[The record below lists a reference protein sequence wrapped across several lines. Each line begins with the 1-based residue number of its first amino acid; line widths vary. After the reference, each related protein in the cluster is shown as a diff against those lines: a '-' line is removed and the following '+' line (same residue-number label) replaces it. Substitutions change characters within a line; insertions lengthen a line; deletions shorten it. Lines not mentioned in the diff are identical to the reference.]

1 MKDQLHMQKQNKGFS
16 LVELIIAIAIL
27 VIVTGAV
34 CSFIV
39 ITSRNYANGN
49 NDIGVQQEAQL
60 AFNQISD
67 VVIDARNSINY
78 AGEDGSG
85 NFVKV
90 LKDSEFANTPEVKKL
105 IVYNTL
111 TEESEGKTPDPSAS
125 SVPAASASPSISPGT
140 VTADLYNYI
149 FMWQKSDES
158 LYFAKWKQEETEPVS
173 ISDFEVLAE
182 HINDFQVDLS
192 QVEERRVVKL
202 MMNFTVGTRGF
213 QMANNVTVRNQV
225 VINEADIQPLDK
237 EISVEIS
244 IRENGLIMEPGE
256 KYQFASPQIKSMNAK
271 NKEIEWAFTYD
282 GGKTILDKTTGGS
295 EFIDKKNGMLKVG
308 IDEGKDGKP
317 SEFEIV
323 VIIKATN
330 GDKSKEAQS
339 LPIKVQ
345 IKRVTTVT
353 LHKMSEKLPDSN
365 DSTPGAMEVMQG
377 STVILGGTVD
387 GVKLGSKCDS
397 CGEDPTGDRCLTGWT
412 VVSGSGLLQ
421 NGIQDSDHE
430 TATIQIKADAAVGS
444 TITIRAVSDLS
455 SRRPYGPVQGEITLK
470 VVEKKNPI
478 NPFDGILKHGDQTRV
493 ENIVFQGFDTRVDAH
508 ALVVHIVDNSTG
520 QVVAYAVCMTQGWNI
535 WLSPDYFNLDLKKSY
550 TFYLQGLESVSKQ
563 EHERYDKDHGTMHKS
578 SIDTIGAEYDSHS
591 SPTAPFAYTG
601 DMFKASQ
608 VFSTILEPVQLTYG
622 YNSKKYCAQEITFNT
637 TNVLSVSN
645 YPSDGLNILDKLKF
659 YKDEASNIDIN
670 AFTVDDVKYSI
681 YKGSGNDAANWSALR
696 VYKQGAYQGSDSL
709 YNGNV
714 QVGTASGLPTIKVQR
729 NNLSDVVGTYHVV
742 PGIWYNP
749 KAKIGN
755 IPKEVYPTGYQFP
768 VYSASMEYVEFPENT
783 FHVTVTAEGTMD
795 ITSDRFTGSVC
806 FPLPAEMKNNTIF
819 TNLQNTEWQDANIQ
833 DRNNGDSFNT
843 VDSSGNLSSIR
854 FNRIRYRYI
863 QSENAYEVEPMW
875 ETFKDGGLKLG
886 YSYGIYKC
894 PANGSKWECRQ
905 GAQETNNITL
915 EFKKDGATWSAHV
928 PLPTD
933 DDFMF
938 TKGSTERQSKTNYT
952 IKGYK
957 RGSYNE
963 SKELNNKVL
972 YCDYDAATGEYKLTL
987 VTDEQTQGIVTT
999 IRIAGVYTWKPGNTK
1014 WDQKQGEGTLTENI
1028 GNIRFTLDG
1037 KTYDALVE
1045 LPTSDQF
1052 MFTKGQT
1059 TQQIKTGVQITGYN
1073 EQNSNES
1080 RSIECKVIYCDYDAQ
1095 TQGYKLSF
1103 AGKTEINGIT
1113 QNTEYLGD
1121 YTWKPGDTRWT
1132 KVKGTYTESKNIA
1145 NTNISWNG
1153 EKYVAYVPLPSSDDF
1168 WYKWGYSNPDWGHG
1182 NLQLYKHSDLNSS
1195 ITADCTYIRVSEVQ
1209 ETGTYTLQMIKVDY
1223 SNGSKENV
1231 IFKVQCSKTGTAWTQ
1246 VK

>member
-1 MKDQLHMQKQNKGFS
+1 MGKKLRIQQQNSGFS

-34 CSFIV
+34 CSFII

-49 NDIGVQQEAQL
+49 NDISVQQEAQL
-60 AFNQISD
+60 ALNQMSD
-67 VVIDARNSINY
+67 VIIDATQSINY
-78 AGEDGSG
+78 VGYDES
-85 NFVKV
+85 NQPVKA
-90 LKDSEFANTPEVKKL
+90 LKDSEFTFTPEKKAL
-105 IVYNTL
+105 IVYNTATPASGEG
-111 TEESEGKTPDPSAS
+111 TEESSTYAD
-125 SVPAASASPSISPGT
+125 PGT
-140 VTADLYNYI
+140 PAEDSSTELHNYM
-149 FMWQKSDES
+149 FYWQKSDEN
-158 LYFAKWKQEETEPVS
+158 LYFSMADAGGSFPMPGEADCVL
-173 ISDFEVLAE
+173 LAE
-182 HINDFQVDLS
+182 NVTEFQVDLS

-202 MMNFTVGTRGF
+202 KLNFKTGTRKF
-213 QMANNVTVRNQV
+213 EMANNITVRNKV
-225 VINEADIQPLDK
+225 VINNADIEPLDK
-237 EISVEIS
+237 RVRVNIKVKEPVVV
-244 IRENGLIMEPGE
+244 LEPGE
-256 KYQFASPQIKSMNAK
+256 TFHFSTPKVTGTNLLNKMVTWSIDGAVGEGTEMVDAANGILKIGEKENHQSFQVKVTTTAK
-271 NKEIEWAFTYD
+271 NDEDNSPAEA
-282 GGKTILDKTTGGS
+282 TIT
-295 EFIDKKNGMLKVG
+295 VY
-308 IDEGKDGKP
+308 
-317 SEFEIV
+317 V
-323 VIIKATN
+323 
-330 GDKSKEAQS
+330 
-339 LPIKVQ
+339 
-345 IKRVTTVT
+345 KRVTKVT
-353 LHKMSEKLPDSN
+353 LNKNSEELLNPNDNIPGKL
-365 DSTPGAMEVMQG
+365 EVMQG
-377 STVILGGTVD
+377 SNVVLVGTVD
-387 GVKLGSKCDS
+387 GVKLGNKCDS
-397 CGEDPTGDRCLTGWT
+397 CGEDPTGDRYLTGWT
-412 VVSGSGLLQ
+412 VVSGSGSLQ

-430 TATIQIKADAAVGS
+430 TATIQIKTDAAVGS

-493 ENIVFQGFDTRVDAH
+493 DNIVFQGFDTRVDAH

-520 QVVAYAVCMTQGWNI
+520 QVAAYAVCITQGWNI
-535 WLSPDYFNLDLKKSY
+535 WLSPDYFDLDLKKSY

-563 EHERYDKDHGTMHKS
+563 EHERYDKDHGTMQKS
-578 SIDTIGAEYDSHS
+578 SIETIGAEYDKHS
-591 SPTAPFAYTG
+591 NPTAPFAYTG

-696 VYKQGAYQGSDSL
+696 VYKQGAYQGSHSL

-714 QVGTASGLPTIKVQR
+714 QFGTASGLPTIKVQR

-875 ETFKDGGLKLG
+875 DTFKDGGLKLG

-972 YCDYDAATGEYKLTL
+972 YCDYDATTGEYKLTL
-987 VTDEQTQGIVTT
+987 VTAEQTQGIVTT

-1121 YTWKPGDTRWT
+1121 YTWKPGDTKWT

-1153 EKYVAYVPLPSSDDF
+1153 EKYVAYIPLPSSDDF

-1195 ITADCTYIRVSEVQ
+1195 ITADYTYIRVSEVQ

>member
-1 MKDQLHMQKQNKGFS
+1 MGKKLRIQQQNSGFS

-34 CSFIV
+34 CSFII

-49 NDIGVQQEAQL
+49 NDISVQQEAQL
-60 AFNQISD
+60 ALNQMSD
-67 VVIDARNSINY
+67 VIIDATQSINY
-78 AGEDGSG
+78 VGYDES
-85 NFVKV
+85 NQPVKA
-90 LKDSEFANTPEVKKL
+90 LKDSEFTFTPEKKAL
-105 IVYNTL
+105 IVYNTATPASGEG
-111 TEESEGKTPDPSAS
+111 TEESSTYAD
-125 SVPAASASPSISPGT
+125 PGT
-140 VTADLYNYI
+140 PAEDSSTELHNYM
-149 FMWQKSDES
+149 FYWQKSDEN
-158 LYFAKWKQEETEPVS
+158 LYFSMADAGGSFPMPGEADCVL
-173 ISDFEVLAE
+173 LAE
-182 HINDFQVDLS
+182 NVTEFQVDLS

-202 MMNFTVGTRGF
+202 KLNFKTGTRKF
-213 QMANNVTVRNQV
+213 EMANNITVRNKV
-225 VINEADIQPLDK
+225 VINNADIEPLDK
-237 EISVEIS
+237 RVRVNIKVKEPVVV
-244 IRENGLIMEPGE
+244 LEPGE
-256 KYQFASPQIKSMNAK
+256 TFHFSTPKVTGTNLLNKMVTWSIDGAVGEGTEMVDAANGILKIGEKENHQSFQVKVTTTAK
-271 NKEIEWAFTYD
+271 NDEDNSPAEA
-282 GGKTILDKTTGGS
+282 TIT
-295 EFIDKKNGMLKVG
+295 VY
-308 IDEGKDGKP
+308 
-317 SEFEIV
+317 V
-323 VIIKATN
+323 
-330 GDKSKEAQS
+330 
-339 LPIKVQ
+339 
-345 IKRVTTVT
+345 KRVTKVT
-353 LHKMSEKLPDSN
+353 LNKKSEELLNPNDNIPGKL
-365 DSTPGAMEVMQG
+365 EVMQG
-377 STVILGGTVD
+377 SNVVLVGTVD
-387 GVKLGSKCDS
+387 GVKLGNKCDS
-397 CGEDPTGDRCLTGWT
+397 CGEDPTGDRYLTGWT
-412 VVSGSGLLQ
+412 VVSGSGSLQ

-430 TATIQIKADAAVGS
+430 TATIQIKTDAAVGS

-493 ENIVFQGFDTRVDAH
+493 DNIVFQGFDTRVDAH

-520 QVVAYAVCMTQGWNI
+520 QVAAYAVCITQGWNI
-535 WLSPDYFNLDLKKSY
+535 WLSPDYFDLDLKKSY

-563 EHERYDKDHGTMHKS
+563 EHERYDKDHGTMQKS
-578 SIDTIGAEYDSHS
+578 SIETIGAEYDKHS
-591 SPTAPFAYTG
+591 NPTAPFAYTG

-696 VYKQGAYQGSDSL
+696 VYKQGAYQGSHSL

-714 QVGTASGLPTIKVQR
+714 QFGTASGLPTIKVQR

-875 ETFKDGGLKLG
+875 DTFKDGGLKLG

-915 EFKKDGATWSAHV
+915 EFEKDGATWSAHV

-987 VTDEQTQGIVTT
+987 VTAEQTQGIVTT
-999 IRIAGVYTWKPGNTK
+999 IKIAGVYTWKPGNTK
-1014 WDQKQGEGTLTENI
+1014 WDQKQGEGTLTESSDNI
-1028 GNIRFTLDG
+1028 ELTLDNKVYVAHIDPPSNQVSEDTSG
-1037 KTYDALVE
+1037 FKLYEKDNLNSIKDTNCKRIYTYDAASKCTMTLVYKE
-1045 LPTSDQF
+1045 ETNGIY
-1052 MFTKGQT
+1052 KT
-1059 TQQIKTGVQITGYN
+1059 TETLGVYEWDKSKERWILKQEGKID
-1073 EQNSNES
+1073 
-1080 RSIECKVIYCDYDAQ
+1080 KVDIS
-1095 TQGYKLSF
+1095 TISM
-1103 AGKTEINGIT
+1103 TING
-1113 QNTEYLGD
+1113 
-1121 YTWKPGDTRWT
+1121 KSCR
-1132 KVKGTYTESKNIA
+1132 
-1145 NTNISWNG
+1145 
-1153 EKYVAYVPLPSSDDF
+1153 AYFPLPSDEQF
-1168 WYKWGYSNPDWGHG
+1168 WFLQVNEVTWRGLNFYSADTNSAEYKQFAKTTCEYDTTNDGYTVTFIIFDWSTGSQQEVIVG
-1182 NLQLYKHSDLNSS
+1182 KYTCSS
-1195 ITADCTYIRVSEVQ
+1195 
-1209 ETGTYTLQMIKVDY
+1209 
-1223 SNGSKENV
+1223 
-1231 IFKVQCSKTGTAWTQ
+1231 TGTAWTQ

>member
-1 MKDQLHMQKQNKGFS
+1 MGKKLRIQQQNSGFS

-34 CSFIV
+34 CSFII

-49 NDIGVQQEAQL
+49 NDISVQQEAQL
-60 AFNQISD
+60 ALNQMSD
-67 VVIDARNSINY
+67 VIIDATQSINY
-78 AGEDGSG
+78 VGYDES
-85 NFVKV
+85 NQPVKA
-90 LKDSEFANTPEVKKL
+90 LKDSEFTFTPEKKAL
-105 IVYNTL
+105 IVYNTA
-111 TEESEGKTPDPSAS
+111 TPASGEGTGE
-125 SVPAASASPSISPGT
+125 ISTYADPGT
-140 VTADLYNYI
+140 PAEDTSTELHNYM
-149 FMWQKSDES
+149 FYWQKSDEN
-158 LYFAKWKQEETEPVS
+158 LYFSVADAGGSFPMPGEADCVL
-173 ISDFEVLAE
+173 LAE
-182 HINDFQVDLS
+182 NVTEFQVDLS

-202 MMNFTVGTRGF
+202 KLDFQTGTRKF
-213 QMANNVTVRNQV
+213 EMANNITVRNKV
-225 VINEADIQPLDK
+225 VINNADIEPLDK
-237 EISVEIS
+237 RVRVNIKVKEPVVV
-244 IRENGLIMEPGE
+244 LEPGE
-256 KYQFASPQIKSMNAK
+256 TFHFSTPKVTGTNLL
-271 NKEIEWAFTYD
+271 NKAVTWSID
-282 GGKTILDKTTGGS
+282 GA
-295 EFIDKKNGMLKVG
+295 VG
-308 IDEGKDGKP
+308 EGTEMAD
-317 SEFEIV
+317 
-323 VIIKATN
+323 ATN
-330 GDKSKEAQS
+330 GILKIGEKENHQS
-339 LPIKVQ
+339 FQVKVTTTAKNDEDNSPAEAT
-345 IKRVTTVT
+345 ITVYVKRVTKVT
-353 LHKMSEKLPDSN
+353 LNKKSEELLNPNDNIPGKL
-365 DSTPGAMEVMQG
+365 EVMQG

-397 CGEDPTGDRCLTGWT
+397 CGEDPTRDRYLTGWT
-412 VVSGSGLLQ
+412 VVSGSGSLQ

-455 SRRPYGPVQGEITLK
+455 SRRPYGLVQGEITLK

-493 ENIVFQGFDTRVDAH
+493 DNIVFQGFDTRVDAH

-520 QVVAYAVCMTQGWNI
+520 QVAAYAVCMTQGWNI

-578 SIDTIGAEYDSHS
+578 SIETIGAEYDKHS
-591 SPTAPFAYTG
+591 NPTAPFAYTG

-637 TNVLSVSN
+637 TNVLSVSK
-645 YPSDGLNILDKLKF
+645 YPSDGLNILDKLEF

-681 YKGSGNDAANWSALR
+681 YKGSGNDATNWSALR

-714 QVGTASGLPTIKVQR
+714 QFGTASGLPTIKVQR

-783 FHVTVTAEGTMD
+783 FHVTVIAEGTMD

-938 TKGSTERQSKTNYT
+938 KTGSTERQSKTNYT
-952 IKGYK
+952 IRGYK
-957 RGSYNE
+957 RDSYNE
-963 SKELNNKVL
+963 SKDLNSKVI

-987 VTDEQTQGIVTT
+987 VTDEQKQGIVTT

-1014 WDQKQGEGTLTENI
+1014 WDQKQGEGTLTESSDNI
-1028 GNIRFTLDG
+1028 ELTLDN
-1037 KTYDALVE
+1037 KVYVAHIDLPSNQASEDTSKFELYEKNNLNSIRDTNCKRIYTYDAASNCTMTLVYKE
-1045 LPTSDQF
+1045 ETNGIY
-1052 MFTKGQT
+1052 KT
-1059 TQQIKTGVQITGYN
+1059 TETLGVYEWDKSKERWILKQEGKID
-1073 EQNSNES
+1073 
-1080 RSIECKVIYCDYDAQ
+1080 KVDIS
-1095 TQGYKLSF
+1095 TISM
-1103 AGKTEINGIT
+1103 TING
-1113 QNTEYLGD
+1113 
-1121 YTWKPGDTRWT
+1121 KSCR
-1132 KVKGTYTESKNIA
+1132 
-1145 NTNISWNG
+1145 
-1153 EKYVAYVPLPSSDDF
+1153 AYFPLPSDNDF
-1168 WYKWGYSNPDWGHG
+1168 WFKDKGESSTVEYCGLNFYRVDN
-1182 NLQLYKHSDLNSS
+1182 NSS
-1195 ITADCTYIRVSEVQ
+1195 EWIQFAKTTCEHDTTNNLYTVTFINYDWSTGSRKEVIV
-1209 ETGTYTLQMIKVDY
+1209 GKYT
-1223 SNGSKENV
+1223 
-1231 IFKVQCSKTGTAWTQ
+1231 CSSTGTAWTQ
-1246 VK
+1246 VN

>member
-1 MKDQLHMQKQNKGFS
+1 MGKKLRIQQQNSGFS

-34 CSFIV
+34 CSFII

-49 NDIGVQQEAQL
+49 NDINVQQEAQL
-60 AFNQISD
+60 ALNQMSD
-67 VVIDARNSINY
+67 VIIDATQSINY
-78 AGEDGSG
+78 VGYDES
-85 NFVKV
+85 NQPVKA
-90 LKDSEFANTPEVKKL
+90 LKDSEFTFTPEKKAL
-105 IVYNTL
+105 IVYNTATPASGEG
-111 TEESEGKTPDPSAS
+111 TEEPSGYAD
-125 SVPAASASPSISPGT
+125 PGT
-140 VTADLYNYI
+140 PAEDSSTELHNYM
-149 FMWQKSDES
+149 FYWQKSDEN
-158 LYFAKWKQEETEPVS
+158 LYFSMADAGGSFPMPG
-173 ISDFEVLAE
+173 EVDCVLLAE
-182 HINDFQVDLS
+182 NVTEFQVDLS

-202 MMNFTVGTRGF
+202 KLNFQIGTRKF
-213 QMANNVTVRNQV
+213 EMANNITVRNKV
-225 VINEADIQPLDK
+225 VINNADIEPLDK
-237 EISVEIS
+237 RVRVNIKVKEPVVV
-244 IRENGLIMEPGE
+244 LEPGE
-256 KYQFASPQIKSMNAK
+256 TFHFSTPKVTGTNLLNKNVTWKIEGDVSKGTKMLSPNRDGILQIDSEERLERFDVKV
-271 NKEIEWAFTYD
+271 
-282 GGKTILDKTTGGS
+282 TT
-295 EFIDKKNGMLKVG
+295 EA
-308 IDEGKDGKP
+308 IDE
-317 SEFEIV
+317 E
-323 VIIKATN
+323 
-330 GDKSKEAQS
+330 SKKQAETT
-339 LPIKVQ
+339 ITVYV
-345 IKRVTTVT
+345 KRVTKVT
-353 LHKMSEKLPDSN
+353 LNKESEKLLNPN
-365 DSTPGAMEVMQG
+365 DNIPGKLEVMQG
-377 STVILGGTVD
+377 STVVLKGTVD
-387 GVKLGSKCDS
+387 GVKLGNKCDC
-397 CGEDPTGDRCLTGWT
+397 CGEDPTGDRYLTGWT
-412 VVSGSGLLQ
+412 IAPDSDPGLLQ
-421 NGIQDSDHE
+421 NGIQYSDHE
-430 TATIQIKADAAVGS
+430 TATIQIKADAEVGS
-444 TITIRAVSDLS
+444 TIKILAVSDLS
-455 SRRPYGPVQGEITLK
+455 IRLYSDLSGRRRPYGPVQGEITLT

-493 ENIVFQGFDTRVDAH
+493 DNIVFQGFDTRVDAH

-520 QVVAYAVCMTQGWNI
+520 QVAAYAVCMTQGWNI

-578 SIDTIGAEYDSHS
+578 SIETIGAEYDKHS
-591 SPTAPFAYTG
+591 NPTAPFAYTG

-622 YNSKKYCAQEITFNT
+622 YNSKKYCVQEITFNT

-659 YKDEASNIDIN
+659 YKDEATNIDIN

-714 QVGTASGLPTIKVQR
+714 QFGTASGLPTIKVQR

-806 FPLPAEMKNNTIF
+806 FPLPAEMMNNTIF

-875 ETFKDGGLKLG
+875 ENFKDGGLKLG

-915 EFKKDGATWSAHV
+915 EFEKDGATWSAHV

-963 SKELNNKVL
+963 SKELNSKVL
-972 YCDYDAATGEYKLTL
+972 
-987 VTDEQTQGIVTT
+987 
-999 IRIAGVYTWKPGNTK
+999 
-1014 WDQKQGEGTLTENI
+1014 
-1028 GNIRFTLDG
+1028 
-1037 KTYDALVE
+1037 
-1045 LPTSDQF
+1045 
-1052 MFTKGQT
+1052 
-1059 TQQIKTGVQITGYN
+1059 
-1073 EQNSNES
+1073 
-1080 RSIECKVIYCDYDAQ
+1080 YCDYDAQ

-1103 AGKTEINGIT
+1103 ASKTEINGIT

-1121 YTWKPGDTRWT
+1121 YTWKPGDTKWT

-1153 EKYVAYVPLPSSDDF
+1153 EKYVAYIPLPSSDDF

-1195 ITADCTYIRVSEVQ
+1195 ITADYTYIRVSEVQ

>member
-1 MKDQLHMQKQNKGFS
+1 MGKKLRIQQQNSGFS

-34 CSFIV
+34 CSFII

-49 NDIGVQQEAQL
+49 NDISVQQEAQL
-60 AFNQISD
+60 ALNQMSD
-67 VVIDARNSINY
+67 VIIDATQSINY
-78 AGEDGSG
+78 VGYDES
-85 NFVKV
+85 NQPVKA
-90 LKDSEFANTPEVKKL
+90 LKDSEFTFTPEKKAL
-105 IVYNTL
+105 IVYNTATPASGEG
-111 TEESEGKTPDPSAS
+111 TEESSTYAD
-125 SVPAASASPSISPGT
+125 PGT
-140 VTADLYNYI
+140 PAEDSSTELHNYM
-149 FMWQKSDES
+149 FYWQKNDEN
-158 LYFAKWKQEETEPVS
+158 LYFSMADAGGSLPMPGEADCVL
-173 ISDFEVLAE
+173 LAE
-182 HINDFQVDLS
+182 NVTEFQVDLS

-202 MMNFTVGTRGF
+202 KLNFKTGTRKF
-213 QMANNVTVRNQV
+213 EMANNITVRNKV
-225 VINEADIQPLDK
+225 VINNADIEPLDK
-237 EISVEIS
+237 RVRVNIKVKEPVVV
-244 IRENGLIMEPGE
+244 LEPGE
-256 KYQFASPQIKSMNAK
+256 TFHFSTPKVTGTNLLNKMVTWSIDGAVGEGTEMADAANGILKIGEKENHQSFQVKVTTTAK
-271 NKEIEWAFTYD
+271 NDEDNSPAEA
-282 GGKTILDKTTGGS
+282 TIT
-295 EFIDKKNGMLKVG
+295 VY
-308 IDEGKDGKP
+308 
-317 SEFEIV
+317 V
-323 VIIKATN
+323 
-330 GDKSKEAQS
+330 
-339 LPIKVQ
+339 
-345 IKRVTTVT
+345 KRVTKVT
-353 LHKMSEKLPDSN
+353 LNKKSEELLNPNDNIPGKL
-365 DSTPGAMEVMQG
+365 EVMQG
-377 STVILGGTVD
+377 STVVLVGTVD

-397 CGEDPTGDRCLTGWT
+397 CGEDPTGDRYLTGWT

-455 SRRPYGPVQGEITLK
+455 KRRPYGPVQGEITLK

-493 ENIVFQGFDTRVDAH
+493 DNIVFQGFDTRVDAH

-520 QVVAYAVCMTQGWNI
+520 QVAAYAVCITQGWNI
-535 WLSPDYFNLDLKKSY
+535 WLSPDYFDLDLKKSY

-563 EHERYDKDHGTMHKS
+563 EHERYDKDHGTMQKS
-578 SIDTIGAEYDSHS
+578 SIETIGAEYDKHS
-591 SPTAPFAYTG
+591 NPTAPFAYTG

-659 YKDEASNIDIN
+659 YKDEATNIDIN

-714 QVGTASGLPTIKVQR
+714 QFGTASGLPTIKVQR

-742 PGIWYNP
+742 PGIWFNP

-806 FPLPAEMKNNTIF
+806 FPLPAEMMNNTIF

-875 ETFKDGGLKLG
+875 ENFKDGGLKLG

-915 EFKKDGATWSAHV
+915 EFEKDGATWSAHV

-938 TKGSTERQSKTNYT
+938 TKGSTERQSKANYT

-963 SKELNNKVL
+963 SKELNSKVL
-972 YCDYDAATGEYKLTL
+972 YCDYDATTKQYKLTIARE
-987 VTDEQTQGIVTT
+987 EQVEGITKT
-999 IRIAGVYTWKPGNTK
+999 IYIAG
-1014 WDQKQGEGTLTENI
+1014 I
-1028 GNIRFTLDG
+1028 
-1037 KTYDALVE
+1037 
-1045 LPTSDQF
+1045 
-1052 MFTKGQT
+1052 
-1059 TQQIKTGVQITGYN
+1059 
-1073 EQNSNES
+1073 
-1080 RSIECKVIYCDYDAQ
+1080 
-1095 TQGYKLSF
+1095 
-1103 AGKTEINGIT
+1103 
-1113 QNTEYLGD
+1113 
-1121 YTWKPGDTRWT
+1121 YTWKPGDT
-1132 KVKGTYTESKNIA
+1132 K
-1145 NTNISWNG
+1145 
-1153 EKYVAYVPLPSSDDF
+1153 
-1168 WYKWGYSNPDWGHG
+1168 WYKEQQDGTLKECVANIFITIDGHRYMTYIAEPSKDNFDFRWNKDINWGYQRQLFEITDTNGKNPTGYNFSRAKCESNGDIYTLELYINKDG
-1182 NLQLYKHSDLNSS
+1182 NQTLIGKYTCSS
-1195 ITADCTYIRVSEVQ
+1195 
-1209 ETGTYTLQMIKVDY
+1209 TGTT
-1223 SNGSKENV
+1223 
-1231 IFKVQCSKTGTAWTQ
+1231 WTQ
-1246 VK
+1246 VN

>member
-1 MKDQLHMQKQNKGFS
+1 MGKKLRIQQQNSGFS

-34 CSFIV
+34 CSFII

-49 NDIGVQQEAQL
+49 NDISVQQEAQL
-60 AFNQISD
+60 ALNQMSD
-67 VVIDARNSINY
+67 VIIDATQSINY
-78 AGEDGSG
+78 VGYDES
-85 NFVKV
+85 NQPVKA
-90 LKDSEFANTPEVKKL
+90 LKDSEFTFTPEKKAL
-105 IVYNTL
+105 IVYNTA
-111 TEESEGKTPDPSAS
+111 TPASGEGTGE
-125 SVPAASASPSISPGT
+125 ISTYADPGT
-140 VTADLYNYI
+140 PAEDTSTELHNYM
-149 FMWQKSDES
+149 FYWQKSDEN
-158 LYFAKWKQEETEPVS
+158 LYFSVADAGGSFPMPGEADCVL
-173 ISDFEVLAE
+173 LAE
-182 HINDFQVDLS
+182 NVTEFQVDLS

-202 MMNFTVGTRGF
+202 KLNFKTGTRKF
-213 QMANNVTVRNQV
+213 EMANNITVRNKV
-225 VINEADIQPLDK
+225 VINNADIEPLDK
-237 EISVEIS
+237 RVRVNIKVKEPVVV
-244 IRENGLIMEPGE
+244 LEPGE
-256 KYQFASPQIKSMNAK
+256 TFHFSTPKVTGTNLLNKAVTWSIDGAVGEGTEMADAANGILKIGEKETLQHFQVKVTTTAK
-271 NKEIEWAFTYD
+271 N
-282 GGKTILDKTTGGS
+282 
-295 EFIDKKNGMLKVG
+295 
-308 IDEGKDGKP
+308 DEDNSP
-317 SEFEIV
+317 AE
-323 VIIKATN
+323 AT
-330 GDKSKEAQS
+330 
-339 LPIKVQ
+339 VTVYV
-345 IKRVTTVT
+345 KRVTKVT
-353 LHKMSEKLPDSN
+353 LNKKSEELLNPNDNIPGKL
-365 DSTPGAMEVMQG
+365 EVMQG

-397 CGEDPTGDRCLTGWT
+397 CGEDPTGDRYLTGWT
-412 VVSGSGLLQ
+412 VVSGSGSLQ

-430 TATIQIKADAAVGS
+430 TATIQIKADAAVGA

-455 SRRPYGPVQGEITLK
+455 SRRPYGPVQGEIALK

-493 ENIVFQGFDTRVDAH
+493 DNIVFQGFDTRVDAH

-520 QVVAYAVCMTQGWNI
+520 QVAAYAVCMTQGWNI

-578 SIDTIGAEYDSHS
+578 SIETIGAEYDKHS
-591 SPTAPFAYTG
+591 NPTAPFAYTG

-714 QVGTASGLPTIKVQR
+714 QFGTASGLPTIKVQR
-729 NNLSDVVGTYHVV
+729 NNLSDVVGTYRVV

-957 RGSYNE
+957 RDSYNE
-963 SKELNNKVL
+963 SKDLNSKVI
-972 YCDYDAATGEYKLTL
+972 YCDYDVATGEYKLTL
-987 VTDEQTQGIVTT
+987 VTDEQKQGIVTT

-1014 WDQKQGEGTLTENI
+1014 WDQKQGEGTLTESSDNI
-1028 GNIRFTLDG
+1028 ELTLDN
-1037 KTYDALVE
+1037 KVYVAHIDLPSNQASEDTSKFELYEKNNLNSIRDTKCKRVYTYDAASNCTMTLVYKE
-1045 LPTSDQF
+1045 ETNGIY
-1052 MFTKGQT
+1052 KT
-1059 TQQIKTGVQITGYN
+1059 TETLGVYEWDKSKERWILKQEGKID
-1073 EQNSNES
+1073 
-1080 RSIECKVIYCDYDAQ
+1080 KVDIS
-1095 TQGYKLSF
+1095 TISM
-1103 AGKTEINGIT
+1103 TING
-1113 QNTEYLGD
+1113 
-1121 YTWKPGDTRWT
+1121 KSCR
-1132 KVKGTYTESKNIA
+1132 
-1145 NTNISWNG
+1145 
-1153 EKYVAYVPLPSSDDF
+1153 AYFPLPSDEQF
-1168 WYKWGYSNPDWGHG
+1168 WFLQGHEVAWRDLTFYSVDTNSTEYKQFEKTTCEYDTTNDCYTVTFMDIIHDWSAGTQQEVIIG
-1182 NLQLYKHSDLNSS
+1182 KYTCSS
-1195 ITADCTYIRVSEVQ
+1195 
-1209 ETGTYTLQMIKVDY
+1209 TGTV
-1223 SNGSKENV
+1223 
-1231 IFKVQCSKTGTAWTQ
+1231 WTQ
-1246 VK
+1246 VN